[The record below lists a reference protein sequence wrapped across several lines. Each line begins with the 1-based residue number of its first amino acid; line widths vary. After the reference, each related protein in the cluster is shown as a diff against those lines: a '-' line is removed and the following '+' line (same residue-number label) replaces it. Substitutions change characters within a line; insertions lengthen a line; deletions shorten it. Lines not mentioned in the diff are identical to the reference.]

1 VLISEGDA
9 FLIMHLWELYPG
21 LGRELSY
28 AVRTFRDCGVTPNMI
43 NDGSWGILC
52 GSVLSQRIVNLVAEE
67 INYMRGITE
76 ELELAIRQRS
86 RNTGPLADEKC
97 SVFHN

>member
-21 LGRELSY
+21 LGRELSH

-52 GSVLSQRIVNLVAEE
+52 GSVLSQRIVNLLAVE

-86 RNTGPLADEKC
+86 QQDKDAQKSG
-97 SVFHN
+97 

>member
-21 LGRELSY
+21 LGRELGH
-28 AVRTFRDCGVTPNMI
+28 AVRTFGDRGVTPNMI
-43 NDGSWGILC
+43 NDGSWRTLC
-52 GSVLSQRIVNLVAEE
+52 GSVLSSRIVNLVSRE
-67 INYMRGITE
+67 INLMRGITE

-86 RNTGPLADEKC
+86 RNTGSDL
-97 SVFHN
+97 F